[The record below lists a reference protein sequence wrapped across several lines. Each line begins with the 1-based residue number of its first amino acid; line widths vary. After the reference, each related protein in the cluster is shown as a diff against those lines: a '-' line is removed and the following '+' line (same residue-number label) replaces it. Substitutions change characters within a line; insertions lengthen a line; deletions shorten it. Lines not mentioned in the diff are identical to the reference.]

1 MSNPALTRPP
11 TAGVA
16 AGSLTRQLGVW
27 SATAIVVGSMIG
39 SGIFRVPSAT
49 AAQVGTPGAMMLV
62 WVAGGLVALC
72 GALTLSEIAA
82 MYPRAGGIYVY
93 LNEAYGPL
101 PAFLVGW
108 LFLVIAPAS
117 IGAVALVFAEYLGR
131 LFPPLHA
138 HTRVV
143 AAAAV
148 VLVAGWNY
156 RSVRFGAAIQNLSSW
171 SKVLAILILTGAAFL
186 SGQRGGSS
194 WMSAATM
201 APETWSGFGLG
212 LVTVLW
218 AYNGWQ
224 DATYLGGEIREPGRN
239 LPRALVAGT
248 LLVTGVYLAAN
259 AAYLHVLPMEALARS
274 PLVAADVAVRLV
286 GPVGN
291 ALIAALVCVSTFGTM
306 NGGTMCYPRIF
317 YAMADDR
324 LFFRG
329 IAAVHPRYG
338 TPHAAVV
345 LTAVLSIGYLWVR
358 TFEQLIEAFILG
370 VLPFWA
376 LGAGAVIL
384 MRRRRPRAGRP
395 YRTPGYPLVPIL
407 FIVAT
412 MSLVLN
418 SLVERPASTL
428 ASFGVILAGVPAY
441 WLWARA
447 RNHSPERPA
456 TAKAPP
462 HSGR

>member
-1 MSNPALTRPP
+1 MSSPALAHPP
-11 TAGVA
+11 AAGVA

-27 SATAIVVGSMIG
+27 SAMAIVVGSMIG

-49 AAQVGTPGAMMLV
+49 AAQVGAPGAMMLV
-62 WVAGGLVALC
+62 WVAGGVVAMC

-131 LFPPLHA
+131 LIPALHEQ
-138 HTRVV
+138 TRVV

-148 VLVAGWNY
+148 AVVAGWNY

-171 SKVLAILILTGAAFL
+171 SKVLAILILTGAALLFD
-186 SGQRGGSS
+186 RPGGSS
-194 WMSAATM
+194 WMNAAAM
-201 APETWSGFGLG
+201 APDTWSGFGLG

-224 DATYLGGEIREPGRN
+224 DATYLGGEIRDPGRN

-259 AAYLHVLPMEALARS
+259 AAYLAVLPMDAIARS

-306 NGGTMCYPRIF
+306 NGGTMSYPRIF
-317 YAMADDR
+317 YAMAEDR

-345 LTAVLSIGYLWVR
+345 LTAVLAIAYLWVQ

-384 MRRRRPRAGRP
+384 MRRRRPDLPRP
-395 YRTPGYPLVPIL
+395 YRTPGYPVVPLL

-412 MSLVLN
+412 ASLVLN
-418 SLVERPASTL
+418 SLVERPGRTL
-428 ASFGVILAGVPAY
+428 ASVGVILAGIPAY
-441 WLWARA
+441 WLWGRV
-447 RNHSPERPA
+447 RPG
-456 TAKAPP
+456 PP
-462 HSGR
+462 RPVGTS